1 FALAKIQASPLAKIK
16 FDRIRWEGGGSNNKQ
31 PPIQT
36 HHIATDK
43 NKKFTKEFRKITKKY
58 NMELDE
64 DWNKVK
70 MPHRGRHPNEYHE
83 YILEK
88 MSKIDKI

>member
-1 FALAKIQASPLAKIK
+1 
-16 FDRIRWEGGGSNNKQ
+16 
-31 PPIQT
+31 
-36 HHIATDK
+36 
-43 NKKFTKEFRKITKKY
+43 
-58 NMELDE
+58 MELDG

-88 MSKIDKI
+88 